1 MSHSFINKDKNV
13 KKDIATHLKSL
24 AYTVSKKKKKKEN
37 IQLEDFH
44 EFLRACTDIFSKNV
58 FNSEDF
64 AYKNLKFLIQ
74 DENIV
79 ILQRDKDASVA
90 IVNKSGYIQK
100 LEDMIEEGISKDSY
114 ESTDD
119 TALQD
124 LKRLKDFMYRNLYNY
139 ENYHKMY
146 IHSNQP
152 AQLFRAAQ
160 THKFKNI
167 KAITK

>member
-1 MSHSFINKDKNV
+1 M
-13 KKDIATHLKSL
+13 
-24 AYTVSKKKKKKEN
+24 
-37 IQLEDFH
+37 
-44 EFLRACTDIFSKNV
+44 
-58 FNSEDF
+58 
-64 AYKNLKFLIQ
+64 
-74 DENIV
+74 
-79 ILQRDKDASVA
+79 A

-160 THKFKNI
+160 THKFENI

>member
-1 MSHSFINKDKNV
+1 M
-13 KKDIATHLKSL
+13 
-24 AYTVSKKKKKKEN
+24 
-37 IQLEDFH
+37 
-44 EFLRACTDIFSKNV
+44 
-58 FNSEDF
+58 
-64 AYKNLKFLIQ
+64 
-74 DENIV
+74 
-79 ILQRDKDASVA
+79 A

-146 IHSNQP
+146 PHSN
-152 AQLFRAAQ
+152 
-160 THKFKNI
+160 
-167 KAITK
+167 